1 MTREQ
6 RISEIMDELSCC
18 RDVAEQMFLDEIC
31 DKYATDD
38 VDVALQMFLDEQKV
52 RIEYVRK
59 PICFRNFGNFI
70 CRNGITYCIVMVFK

>member
-31 DKYATDD
+31 DKYGTDD
-38 VDVALQMFLDEQKV
+38 VDVALQMFLDDEEA
-52 RIEYVRK
+52 R
-59 PICFRNFGNFI
+59 
-70 CRNGITYCIVMVFK
+70 

>member
-31 DKYATDD
+31 DRCATDD
-38 VDVALQMFLDEQKV
+38 VDVALRMFLDDEEQIAENNAQLNLEV
-52 RIEYVRK
+52 
-59 PICFRNFGNFI
+59 
-70 CRNGITYCIVMVFK
+70 TA

>member
-31 DKYATDD
+31 DKYGTND
-38 VDVALQMFLDEQKV
+38 VDVALQMFLDDEKV
-52 RIEYVRK
+52 R
-59 PICFRNFGNFI
+59 
-70 CRNGITYCIVMVFK
+70 

>member
-31 DKYATDD
+31 DKYGTDN
-38 VDVALQMFLDEQKV
+38 VDVALQMFLDDEEQIAENNAPLNLEV
-52 RIEYVRK
+52 
-59 PICFRNFGNFI
+59 
-70 CRNGITYCIVMVFK
+70 TA